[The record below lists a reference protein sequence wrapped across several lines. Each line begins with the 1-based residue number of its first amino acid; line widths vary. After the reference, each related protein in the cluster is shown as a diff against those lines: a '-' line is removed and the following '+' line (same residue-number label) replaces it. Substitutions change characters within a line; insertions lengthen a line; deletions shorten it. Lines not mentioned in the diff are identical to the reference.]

1 MDGMYTTRDP
11 RPALALLPLLT
22 ACYTQGPLTAPVPA
36 PETRI
41 VAQVTDSG
49 IVAMGNALG
58 PGAVKVE
65 GVIAEA
71 DASSWRL
78 RMVRVDYRGGT
89 STLWNRELVS
99 FPRSTLA
106 NPTQKRLD
114 KQRTWL
120 AAGLITAGA
129 LVAARLFGAIGGGGS
144 SEAPPPPPN

>member
-1 MDGMYTTRDP
+1 MYSKRTLRFGIWFV
-11 RPALALLPLLT
+11 PLV
-22 ACYTQGPLTAPVPA
+22 AGCYSETPLTTPVPA

-49 IVAMGNALG
+49 DVAMGNALG

-65 GVIAEA
+65 GVIAAA
-71 DASSWRL
+71 DADAWRL

-120 AAGLITAGA
+120 AAGLITGTA
-129 LVAARLFGAIGGGGS
+129 LLAARLFGAVGGGANP
-144 SEAPPPPPN
+144 ETQPPPPN